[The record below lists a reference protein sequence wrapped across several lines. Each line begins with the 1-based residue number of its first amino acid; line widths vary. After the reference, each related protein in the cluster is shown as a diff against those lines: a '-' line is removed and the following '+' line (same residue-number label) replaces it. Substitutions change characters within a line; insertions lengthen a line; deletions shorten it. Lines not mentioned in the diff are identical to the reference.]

1 MPDPLAAISAAKGPT
16 QQAAGPA
23 PQKQEPKRSFESVLK
38 QSEREGEGRQAVVQV
53 EPPGKTSGAQ
63 IEKLRLDLME
73 RTKTLASDKKTLGQM
88 VPFLSNGTTRR
99 NLLQEAMHGI
109 RSPVL
114 GGSDFKS
121 ILGEIENRW
130 LNVERIMTSDQ
141 TLSNGE
147 LLGLQARL
155 YQVAQHV
162 EVVSKVVDQVTSGV
176 KTILNTNV

>member
-1 MPDPLAAISAAKGPT
+1 MPDPLAAISSAKGAP
-16 QQAAGPA
+16 QQAAESA
-23 PQKQEPKRSFESVLK
+23 AQKQEPKRSFESVLK
-38 QSEREGEGRQAVVQV
+38 QSEREGGGQAVKV
-53 EPPGKTSGAQ
+53 EPPGKTSGSQ
-63 IEKLRLDLME
+63 IEQLRLDLME
-73 RTKTLASDKKTLGQM
+73 RTRTLASDKKTLSQM
-88 VPFLSNGTTRR
+88 LPYLSDGATRR
-99 NLLQEAMHGI
+99 NLLQEAMQGI

-130 LNVERIMTSDQ
+130 LNVERIMTSDK

>member
-1 MPDPLAAISAAKGPT
+1 MPDPLAAIGAVKGAPQQTAEPAA
-16 QQAAGPA
+16 
-23 PQKQEPKRSFESVLK
+23 QKQEPKRSFESVLK
-38 QSEREGEGRQAVVQV
+38 QTENEGGGSVVKA
-53 EPPGKTSGAQ
+53 EPSGKTSGSQ
-63 IEKLRLDLME
+63 IEQLRLDLME
-73 RTKTLASDKKTLGQM
+73 RTKTLASDKKTLSQM
-88 VPFLSNGTTRR
+88 LPYLSDGASRR
-99 NLLQEAMHGI
+99 GLLQEAMQGI

-162 EVVSKVVDQVTSGV
+162 EVVSKWLTGHQRG
-176 KTILNTNV
+176 KTILNTNI

>member
-1 MPDPLAAISAAKGPT
+1 MPDPLAAISAAKGAT
-16 QQAAGPA
+16 QQAAGSA
-23 PQKQEPKRSFESVLK
+23 AQKQEPKRSFESVLK
-38 QSEREGEGRQAVVQV
+38 QPDREGGDKTVQV
-53 EPPGKTSGAQ
+53 APPGKTSGAQ
-63 IEKLRLDLME
+63 IEQLRLDLME
-73 RTKTLASDKKTLGQM
+73 RTRTLASDRKTLSEM
-88 VPFLSNGTTRR
+88 VPYLSNGATRR
-99 NLLQEAMHGI
+99 SLLQEAMHGI

-121 ILGEIENRW
+121 ILGDIENRW

-155 YQVAQHV
+155 YQVTQHV